1 MPFTVWW
8 QNRDGLVNFGALL
21 FVHTYISW
29 CGTAFFGETQIDGVD
44 FEKECDLVKKA
55 SDLSNV
61 RMLVYLCTWWPTVG
75 GVSMMPSF
83 MNQVTEGLGRI
94 Q

>member
-1 MPFTVWW
+1 MGLFILARFSLFTHIYLGVG
-8 QNRDGLVNFGALL
+8 QD
-21 FVHTYISW
+21 
-29 CGTAFFGETQIDGVD
+29 FFGEKQIDGVD
-44 FEKECDLVKKA
+44 FEEECDLVKKGI
-55 SDLSNV
+55 DFSNV
-61 RMLVYLCTWWPTVG
+61 SMLVYLCTWWPTIG